1 MAQLRDLIVNGASRF
16 LGVVMFNNETHF
28 NNISNFHNNVN
39 FNSNISLSSSSTLN
53 LLNTT
58 AAAVTTYNSPALVIG
73 PSSGTHLEIDSR

>member
-28 NNISNFHNNVN
+28 NN
-39 FNSNISLSSSSTLN
+39 NILLSSSSTLN

-58 AAAVTTYNSPALVIG
+58 AAAMDTYNSPALVIG
-73 PSSGTHLEIDSR
+73 TSSGTHLEIDPN